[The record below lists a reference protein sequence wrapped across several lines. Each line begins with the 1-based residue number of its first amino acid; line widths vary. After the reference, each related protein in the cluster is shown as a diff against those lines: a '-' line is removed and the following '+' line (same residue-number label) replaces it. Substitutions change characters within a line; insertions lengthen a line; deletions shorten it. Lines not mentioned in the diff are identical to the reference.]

1 MSATTHKE
9 IYINL
14 PVRDLT
20 ASQAFFTALG
30 YSFNPQYTDENAAC
44 LILGENIFAMLLR
57 PEFFQKFAPAG
68 ANSSGNEVL
77 IALNLPDRAAVDAH
91 IKKAIAAG
99 ASCFADP
106 MDHGF
111 MYQHSFKDLDG
122 HVWEFLSM
130 EAAA

>member
-1 MSATTHKE
+1 MHKE

-14 PVRDLT
+14 PVRDLA
-20 ASQAFFTALG
+20 ASQAFFSALG
-30 YSFNPQYTDENAAC
+30 YSFNREYTDENAAC

-57 PEFFQKFAPAG
+57 PEFFQKFAPASI
-68 ANSSGNEVL
+68 NPSGNEVL
-77 IALNLPDRAAVDAH
+77 IALNFPDRASVDEH
-91 IKKAIAAG
+91 IKKALAAG
-99 ASCFADP
+99 ASCFAEP